1 MSADRWSKCPRCG
14 GDVDTRRS
22 AAYGTIP
29 REEYE
34 RLIRVEAAYPPETL
48 REDWEIFLR
57 DGRFYVS
64 YGAMCLGGEDRKGCG
79 FSFEFKHEEAVPSG
93 AWKP

>member
-34 RLIRVEAAYPPETL
+34 RLIRVEAAYPPET
-48 REDWEIFLR
+48 R
-57 DGRFYVS
+57 
-64 YGAMCLGGEDRKGCG
+64 AADRRA
-79 FSFEFKHEEAVPSG
+79 S
-93 AWKP
+93 